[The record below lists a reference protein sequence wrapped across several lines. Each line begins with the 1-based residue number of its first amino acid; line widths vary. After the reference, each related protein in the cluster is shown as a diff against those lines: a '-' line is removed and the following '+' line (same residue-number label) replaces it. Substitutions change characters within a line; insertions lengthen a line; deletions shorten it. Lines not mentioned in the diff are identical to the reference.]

1 VTTVLEVCAREPQLG
16 AAVDDVGRAPG
27 ERQRQLFV
35 DLDVDRHVVGQ
46 ADSGRELLGEP
57 RDHAC
62 VVLDE
67 RELLGRDLDAR
78 HR

>member
-1 VTTVLEVCAREPQLG
+1 
-16 AAVDDVGRAPG
+16 
-27 ERQRQLFV
+27 
-35 DLDVDRHVVGQ
+35 VDRHVVGK
-46 ADSGRELLGEP
+46 ADFGRELLGEP